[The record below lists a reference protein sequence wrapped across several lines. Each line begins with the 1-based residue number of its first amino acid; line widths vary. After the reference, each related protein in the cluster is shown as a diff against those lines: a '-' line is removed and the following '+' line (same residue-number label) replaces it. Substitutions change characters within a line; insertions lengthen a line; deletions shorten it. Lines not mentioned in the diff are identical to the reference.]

1 MSSVR
6 KPIPTIRAPSE
17 VTSLAHRFAMEN
29 DLIRAD
35 CIESTEFP
43 DLANRY
49 RVFAVPKTVIN
60 QESYIEGA
68 LPERAFLET
77 ILQTIEPQAD
87 AESSTAP
94 G

>member
-1 MSSVR
+1 MR
-6 KPIPTIRAPSE
+6 
-17 VTSLAHRFAMEN
+17 LAHSFAMEN

-43 DLANRY
+43 ELANRY

-60 QESYIEGA
+60 ESSYIEGA

-77 ILQTIEPQAD
+77 ILQTIEPPG
-87 AESSTAP
+87 ESEASSPPT
-94 G
+94 